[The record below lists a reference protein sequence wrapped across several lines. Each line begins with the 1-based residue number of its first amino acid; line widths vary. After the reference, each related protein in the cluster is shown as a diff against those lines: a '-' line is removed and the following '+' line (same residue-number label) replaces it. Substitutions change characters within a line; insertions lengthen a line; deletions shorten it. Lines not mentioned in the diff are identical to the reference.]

1 MIKISIFSI
10 LFFYIYIS
18 VCLPWAW
25 NWCRCFSSNIG
36 CSYCNFCCYFWFNM
50 VPIKKISKKRKDKK
64 LINYLLTFFV
74 SICVYELII
83 FLKFFKIIETNF
95 KILKKIIDLFSNKK
109 NSDSIKEK
117 LIMDYSKSLFTSS
130 IKIFLIILVIIF
142 LIFIINNLFSSFYSF
157 LFSNTGIIETVI
169 IIIVYHSIRKR
180 INAKL

>member
-1 MIKISIFSI
+1 MGVVIAIFAAIFGLIWFPLKKYLKKEKIK
-10 LFFYIYIS
+10 
-18 VCLPWAW
+18 
-25 NWCRCFSSNIG
+25 
-36 CSYCNFCCYFWFNM
+36 
-50 VPIKKISKKRKDKK
+50 KK